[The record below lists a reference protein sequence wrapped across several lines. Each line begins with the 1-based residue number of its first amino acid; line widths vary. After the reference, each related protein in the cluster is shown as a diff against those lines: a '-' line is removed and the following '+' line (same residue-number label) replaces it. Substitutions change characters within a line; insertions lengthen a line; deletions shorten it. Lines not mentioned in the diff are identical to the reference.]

1 MIQIKRNNLN
11 ELAKKHYKVFFEK
24 RRYLKKLEN
33 IKKDEKDDLKK
44 KFFEYLL
51 ENIEDIIMG
60 NPQRLS
66 RVLKNME
73 SSHGYI
79 ANKVVNWKF
88 IESGLNE
95 QLKEQTGKMEELL
108 EKQKKL
114 TEEKSDETEL
124 LEVNKEISNMKI
136 KLESQ
141 NEEIKEGKELYEN
154 IEKIFNYSNF
164 TTISESK
171 NENTRWDAY
180 ELVKNL
186 KVEVCPYCNR
196 QFTTTVE
203 PIKGEMGR
211 TRPELD
217 HFYSQKRYPFF
228 AVSFF
233 NLIPCCHICNS
244 NLKGSKE
251 FDVETHLHPYD
262 NELDDLVDF
271 TVKFNEEIGDKDY
284 VNALLHNP
292 QILTIDFKINA
303 LKKQHYKRSEFKLL
317 LHKINNSKRVFK
329 LKTLYNAH
337 TDYVGEII
345 IKSLLYNND
354 SIESMY
360 KDFPN
365 LFSEKEDLL
374 RVVYSNYVDAE
385 NMDKRVLA
393 KLTKDIVKE
402 FGIKNI

>member
-11 ELAKKHYKVFFEK
+11 VLAEKHYKVFFEK
-24 RRYLKKLEN
+24 RGYLKKLEK
-33 IKKDEKDDLKK
+33 IKENEKNDLKK
-44 KFFEYLL
+44 KFLEYLL

-60 NPQRLS
+60 DPQCLS
-66 RVLKNME
+66 QVLKNMN
-73 SSHGYI
+73 SSNGYI
-79 ANKVVNWKF
+79 ANKIINNTIV
-88 IESGLNE
+88 GE
-95 QLKEQTGKMEELL
+95 QLKEQTDRMEELL
-108 EKQKKL
+108 EKQKNLIKGK
-114 TEEKSDETEL
+114 TYGTAMFD
-124 LEVNKEISNMKI
+124 VNKELSNI
-136 KLESQ
+136 ELELKSV
-141 NEEIKEGKELYEN
+141 NDEIKEGKELLELYKK
-154 IEKIFNYSNF
+154 IEKIFNYDNF
-164 TTISESK
+164 TTISKSK

-203 PIKGEMGR
+203 PVTGEVGR

-217 HFYSQKRYPFF
+217 HFYSQTQYPFF

-271 TVKFNEEIGDKDY
+271 TVKFNEEIDDKDY

-303 LKKQHYKRSEFKLL
+303 LKKRQYKRSEFKLL

-354 SIESMY
+354 SIKSIC

-365 LFSEKEDLL
+365 LFSKKEDLL
-374 RVVYSNYVDAE
+374 RLVYSNYVDAE

>member
-11 ELAKKHYKVFFEK
+11 ELAKRHYKVLFEK
-24 RRYLKKLEN
+24 RGYLKKLEE
-33 IKKDEKDDLKK
+33 IKENEKNDLKK
-44 KFFEYLL
+44 KFLEYLL

-60 NPQRLS
+60 NPQCLS
-66 RVLKNME
+66 RVLENMN
-73 SSHGYI
+73 SSNGYI
-79 ANKVVNWKF
+79 ANKIINNKIV
-88 IESGLNE
+88 GE
-95 QLKEQTGKMEELL
+95 QLKKQTDRMEELL
-108 EKQKKL
+108 EKQKNLMK
-114 TEEKSDETEL
+114 EKTDGTAMFD
-124 LEVNKEISNMKI
+124 VNKELSSIE
-136 KLESQ
+136 LELKSV
-141 NEEIKEGKELYEN
+141 NDEIKEGKELLELYEK
-154 IEKIFNYSNF
+154 IKGIFNYDNF
-164 TTISESK
+164 TSISKSK

-203 PIKGEMGR
+203 PIKGELGR

-217 HFYSQKRYPFF
+217 HFYSQNRYPFF

-251 FDVETHLHPYD
+251 FKVETHLHPY
-262 NELDDLVDF
+262 NNGLDDLVEF
-271 TVKFNEEIGDKDY
+271 TVKLDEGIDY

-292 QILTIDFKINA
+292 QLLSIDLKINEV
-303 LKKQHYKRSEFKLL
+303 KKQKYKRADLKSLL
-317 LHKINNSKRVFK
+317 YKINNSKKVFK
-329 LKTLYNAH
+329 LKTLYNTH

-345 IKSLLYNND
+345 VKSLLYNND
-354 SIESMY
+354 SIESIY
-360 KDFPN
+360 KGFPN
-365 LFSEKEDLL
+365 LFSNKEDVERLIQ
-374 RVVYSNYVDAE
+374 SNYVDAE
-385 NMDKRVLA
+385 KMDKRVLG